1 MNVPSILSA
10 IYAPYEGGQTATTI
24 HNEDPIASTRDVT
37 LQVRALL
44 ALAMRRHDIDDDNDD
59 DKQLEGTTT
68 TPHPKKP
75 HHPSRIVILDGK
87 YDGGMNV
94 LFGDPVP
101 GTSKRLEI
109 RYVYDGRLTPVHTA
123 SFAEHEEVVLA
134 KRFILHN
141 NDDDGGGD
149 GDGSSMEEDQNKESA
164 TTTTLAT
171 SSNASKAVIALPSPS
186 SSFSSSS
193 SCSWTL
199 SHTVS
204 EMVLP
209 YALEFLDLRERVRC
223 RTVCSAWRAI
233 IEKRG
238 VAVRIDDG
246 DTTTF
251 PIATNQNN
259 TTSTQSLQFHS
270 ILIGLLANSHASLTS
285 LALSG
290 TPHVAADIVHIALPH
305 LRRLASLDI
314 SRCVYLG
321 SDETLR
327 LLAVC
332 GTRDTLRV
340 LYLKGPLPGV
350 TSAGL
355 IDVVSACRKIRVL
368 DISYLTQ
375 LGDESMAAIGR
386 YLTQLR
392 SLFLR
397 DNFRI
402 TSTNDIVVAARNDDD
417 DDSDVHQYQ
426 QPRLEQLTVWGCTG
440 LRQLRLGSAE
450 TLAVVNL
457 WGCHSLRDD
466 AADAFRDFA
475 ALRSLSVAECH
486 RLTDEFVVRR

>member
-10 IYAPYEGGQTATTI
+10 IYAPCEGGQTATTTI

-44 ALAMRRHDIDDDNDD
+44 ALAMRRHDIDNDD
-59 DKQLEGTTT
+59 DDNQKNTTT
-68 TPHPKKP
+68 RPNQKKH
-75 HHPSRIVILDGK
+75 HHPSRIVILDGT

-101 GTSKRLEI
+101 GMSKRLEI
-109 RYVYDGRLTPVHTA
+109 RYVYDGRPTPVHTA

-141 NDDDGGGD
+141 ENDGNG
-149 GDGSSMEEDQNKESA
+149 GSSSKEEEDQNKESA
-164 TTTTLAT
+164 TTTTLAA
-171 SSNASKAVIALPSPS
+171 SSNASKAVT
-186 SSFSSSS
+186 SSSS
-193 SCSWTL
+193 SSSTSSSYSWTL
-199 SHTVS
+199 SHAVS

-223 RTVCSAWRAI
+223 RTVCAAWRAI
-233 IEKRG
+233 IERRG

-251 PIATNQNN
+251 PITTNNKNN
-259 TTSTQSLQFHS
+259 ATSTPLLQFHS

-290 TPHVAADIVHIALPH
+290 TPHVAADIVHLALPH

-314 SRCVYLG
+314 SRCIYLG

-340 LYLKGPLPGV
+340 LYLKGPLPAV

-355 IDVVSACRKIRVL
+355 IDVVSACRKMRVL

-386 YLTQLR
+386 HLTQLR

-397 DNFRI
+397 DNYRI
-402 TSTNDIVVAARNDDD
+402 TSTNDIVVVARNDYDN
-417 DDSDVHQYQ
+417 DSDVHQYQ

-466 AADAFRDFA
+466 AADAFRGFT
-475 ALRSLSVAECH
+475 ALRSLNVAECH
-486 RLTDEFVVRR
+486 RLTDEFVVRC